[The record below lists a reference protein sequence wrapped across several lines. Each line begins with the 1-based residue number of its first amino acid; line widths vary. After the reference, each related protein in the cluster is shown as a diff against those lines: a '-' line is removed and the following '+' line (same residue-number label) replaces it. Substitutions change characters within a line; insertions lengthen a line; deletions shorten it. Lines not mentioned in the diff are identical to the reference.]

1 MKEFVI
7 KLTEQQLNVIGV
19 ALLELPGKTC
29 NPLIAEIQKQIIE
42 SEQPEQPN
50 EWRKASSW

>member
-29 NPLIAEIQKQIIE
+29 NPLIVEIQKQIIE
-42 SEQPEQPN
+42 SEQPEQTQ
-50 EWRKASSW
+50 E

>member
-29 NPLIAEIQKQIIE
+29 NPVIAAINQQVIE
-42 SEQPEQPN
+42 AQQQESN
-50 EWRKASSW
+50 ANSAA